1 MSTEKDNPDENE
13 IELNAFEA
21 ALASLTPRH
30 DSLDRDRLMFL
41 AGAQSRT
48 DIQSVEKT
56 PSLVKKHIWPAAFS
70 AMTCVSLVLAI
81 LLVVRPSNST
91 IVVEETRHSSP
102 TSGKP
107 TPPTTSPSET
117 KGSDAPM
124 MPERNF
130 SEQTERRS
138 PWIAYLQS
146 LIILPATEVP
156 VMTGVSI
163 PDASAHSYSQM
174 LDRLLRNQP
183 DPRQVAQGVSLEN
196 SRRIRE
202 PATSRELLKE
212 YLPKM

>member
-1 MSTEKDNPDENE
+1 
-13 IELNAFEA
+13 
-21 ALASLTPRH
+21 
-30 DSLDRDRLMFL
+30 
-41 AGAQSRT
+41 
-48 DIQSVEKT
+48 
-56 PSLVKKHIWPAAFS
+56 
-70 AMTCVSLVLAI
+70 
-81 LLVVRPSNST
+81 
-91 IVVEETRHSSP
+91 
-102 TSGKP
+102 
-107 TPPTTSPSET
+107 
-117 KGSDAPM
+117 M